1 MEKSRG
7 RQAAGLSQGELPGS
21 RAYPRTGAPALSQ
34 IVSHRRRSLS
44 GVVVMCNPQGEKGP
58 SQQPCPGVTVFP
70 DQINYFLSPRAYQ
83 SFWRYSL
90 YLPTFPSFSLLS
102 LCPRGGLG
110 ADRLQVL
117 PAALAAIPQAATGWR
132 SRPHCAGSSR
142 SSGPKAP
149 PAFLQPR
156 SPVRVGALGRG
167 CLGAASPRLWGPVGL
182 NKAQRHLK
190 RDLGGLGRG
199 TGDGREG

>member
-21 RAYPRTGAPALSQ
+21 RAYLRTGAPALSQ

-110 ADRLQVL
+110 ADRALSGCRSCRPPSPRFHRPPLGGAAARTVRDQV
-117 PAALAAIPQAATGWR
+117 AALVPRRPLPFCNLDPQSEWGRWGEDAWGLR
-132 SRPHCAGSSR
+132 LPGCG
-142 SSGPKAP
+142 
-149 PAFLQPR
+149 
-156 SPVRVGALGRG
+156 VR
-167 CLGAASPRLWGPVGL
+167 WG
-182 NKAQRHLK
+182 
-190 RDLGGLGRG
+190 
-199 TGDGREG
+199 